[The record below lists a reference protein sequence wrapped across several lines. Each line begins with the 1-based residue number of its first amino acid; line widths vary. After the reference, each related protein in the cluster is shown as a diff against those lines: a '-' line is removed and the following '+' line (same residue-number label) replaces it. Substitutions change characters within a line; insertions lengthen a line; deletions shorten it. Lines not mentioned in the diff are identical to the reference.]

1 MSYKLREC
9 PFCHQKVVYIAVHD
23 SEGNYHGELGCDYEH
38 EPWSG
43 LSYALHHSLSDC
55 LLYGEDS
62 IGHLLFDT
70 EKEAAD
76 YWNAWGNGKDS

>member
-1 MSYKLREC
+1 MAYKLREC

-43 LSYALHHSLSDC
+43 LSYALHHNPSDC
-55 LLYGEDS
+55 LLYSEDS
-62 IGHLLFDT
+62 IGYLLFDT

>member
-1 MSYKLREC
+1 MAYKLREC
-9 PFCHQKVVYIAVHD
+9 PFCHQKMVYIAVYD

-38 EPWSG
+38 EPWSS
-43 LSYALHHSLSDC
+43 LSYALHHGLSDC
-55 LLYGEDS
+55 LLCGEDS
-62 IGHLLFDT
+62 IGYLLFDT